1 MQTANITQQ
10 ARLAAIL
17 KDHSLVRAQ
26 ELRSQGITAATISRA
41 AASGMITRV
50 ARGLYQGID
59 SLIDNDQSLA
69 EVAKKIPQGVICMVS
84 ALAYHGLTDQMPR
97 QVWVAIG
104 RKAWTPTLTYP
115 PIRVIRFT
123 PDYLT
128 RGVEHHLISGVQV
141 PIYSITKTLADVF
154 RNSRLIDRSIA
165 IEALKSALNQRKAT
179 PSQIIEAAKA
189 GGAYNAIWPVLEALT
204 SNG

>member
-1 MQTANITQQ
+1 MQLANITQRT
-10 ARLAAIL
+10 RLAAIL
-17 KDHSLVRAQ
+17 KDHPLVRAQ

-41 AASGMITRV
+41 EANGMILRV
-50 ARGLYQGID
+50 ARGLYQSVD

-69 EVAKKIPQGVICMVS
+69 EVAKKVPQGVICMVS

-104 RKAWTPTLTYP
+104 HKAWTPTLTYP
-115 PIRVIRFT
+115 PIRVIKFT

-128 RGVEHHLISGVQV
+128 RGVEHHPISGVQV

-154 RNSRLIDRSIA
+154 RNARLVDRSIA
-165 IEALKSALNQRKAT
+165 IEALKSTLNQRRAT
-179 PSQIIEAAKA
+179 PSDIIEAAKA